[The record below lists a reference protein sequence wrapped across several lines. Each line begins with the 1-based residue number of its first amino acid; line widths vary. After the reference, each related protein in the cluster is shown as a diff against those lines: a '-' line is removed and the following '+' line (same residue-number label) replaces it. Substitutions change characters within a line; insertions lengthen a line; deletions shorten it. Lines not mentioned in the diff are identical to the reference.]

1 LALLEQILEIDAG
14 NGNILVELV
23 FYSAMN
29 EEWDRSLEFARRY
42 LALEGR
48 ENLGRLRVGLL
59 AAEIL
64 AKIDRRQEA
73 QAELRSYQI
82 KTRDAWYRLVADG
95 LLHPQKEKILAEKT
109 GESPEFVLT
118 GHVAL
123 AFWAESAG
131 DKNKAIDHYREAL
144 GSYMDD
150 MIEYD
155 FAVERIKSL
164 RRK

>member
-1 LALLEQILEIDAG
+1 LL
-14 NGNILVELV
+14 V
-23 FYSAMN
+23 
-29 EEWDRSLEFARRY
+29 
-42 LALEGR
+42 
-48 ENLGRLRVGLL
+48 
-59 AAEIL
+59 AEIL
-64 AKIDRRQEA
+64 AKIHRAQEA
-73 QAELRSYQI
+73 EAELRSYQI
-82 KTRDAWYRLVADG
+82 NTRDAWYHLVADG
-95 LLHPQKEKILAEKT
+95 LLHPQKENLLVAKA